1 MNNKKRISKF
11 ILNVILIIVLTILF
25 LITIYALV
33 KNLMTVDENLFK
45 TGTIKI
51 NLNDGQPVI
60 GKTDLL
66 FEPGMTIEREFFIKN
81 ESTFDVYYKLYFTDL
96 SGKLADI
103 LDVTIKYDDKVLYSG
118 KPNELVKKN
127 VKAADDILMVNEK
140 RMLVISIHYPED
152 SSNDT
157 QNSDINFKL
166 AVDAIQTKNNPNKN
180 FN

>member
-66 FEPGMTIEREFFIKN
+66 FEQGMTIEREFFIKN

-140 RMLVISIHYPED
+140 RMLVITIHYPED